1 MSKYGFNR
9 NEVRKVV
16 CDLIDKDGFHE
27 EHVFYGYDDEIP
39 QPIKVAQVG
48 IVNNLGEQLLS
59 VYMVEIDPSVGNET
73 RFKVSKTD
81 INADGSALFNMIPL
95 FKGKYTLNPNNFAP
109 LAQFGNNVIPEI
121 EGSAKVIADGIEI
134 YGDCTI
140 TLNGAFS

>member
-9 NEVRKVV
+9 DEVRKII

-27 EHVFYGYDDEIP
+27 EHVFYDEAELR
-39 QPIKVAQVG
+39 PIKTAQVG

-59 VYMVEIDPSVGNET
+59 VYMVEIDPSVGYEL
-73 RFKVSKTD
+73 RLKVSKTN

-95 FKGKYTLNPNNFAP
+95 FKGKYTLNPSNFAP
-109 LAQFGNNVIPEI
+109 LAQFGYNVTPEI

-140 TLNGAFS
+140 TLNGGFR

>member
-1 MSKYGFNR
+1 MSKYGFNKD
-9 NEVRKVV
+9 EVRKII

-27 EHVFYGYDDEIP
+27 EHVFYGNKIP
-39 QPIKVAQVG
+39 QTIKTAQVT

-59 VYMVEIDPSVGNET
+59 VYMVEVDPSVGYEF
-73 RFKVSKTD
+73 RVKISKTD

-95 FKGKYTLNPNNFAP
+95 FKGKYTLNPSNFAP
-109 LAQFGNNVIPEI
+109 LAQFGNNVIPAI
-121 EGSAKVIADGIEI
+121 EGSAKVIPDGIEI

>member
-9 NEVRKVV
+9 DEVRKII

-27 EHVFYGYDDEIP
+27 EHVFYGDKIP
-39 QPIKVAQVG
+39 QTFGTAQVG

-59 VYMVEIDPSVGNET
+59 VYMVEIDAGVGYEL
-73 RFKVSKTD
+73 RLKVSKTD
-81 INADGSALFNMIPL
+81 INADASALFNMIPL
-95 FKGKYTLNPNNFAP
+95 FNGKYTLNPNNFAP
-109 LAQFGNNVIPEI
+109 LAQFGNNVIPAI
-121 EGSAKVIADGIEI
+121 EGSAKVIDGGIEI